1 MLLRILS
8 AIDTSALREKIHAV
22 IDEQVASIEV
32 LTDAKQ
38 SWEKISRNAFDI
50 ILMSEEI
57 FRKQI
62 LKQKSKLQL
71 SPQAPYI
78 IIFVCQENSEKRA
91 EYLTAGCEAIL
102 NANLSS
108 KKLKSTLTTIIEK
121 RRQLTV
127 ETMLVRRHLGE
138 PTLEDFVSKSP
149 AMKSFMKVV
158 HRIVLSDSPILV
170 LGETGVG
177 KERLAHAIHAASPRS
192 QGPFTAVNCAALPE
206 TLLESELFGHEEG
219 AFTGATRSRRGC
231 FELSHQGTL
240 FLDEIAELPL
250 HLQVKLLRAVE
261 RHEIT
266 RLGSERKIPIDV
278 RIMAATN
285 RNIIV
290 EVEEKRFRR
299 DLYYRLNV
307 ISLTIPPLRQR
318 REDIAELVYNY
329 IEYLGPRIGRT
340 VTDITDEALE
350 CLCTYS
356 WPGNVRELINIVE
369 RAMLLCEGDTI
380 ASEDLPV
387 SCLGKIALPSE
398 PISPD
403 TDPET
408 INTLTEDWLDKP
420 LKEARQILVEQFEY
434 RYITSLLRLT
444 DGRIGK
450 AAQRAGID
458 ERSLFDK
465 MKKYGLRKEDFK

>member
-8 AIDTSALREKIHAV
+8 AIDTTALREKIYAV
-22 IDEQVASIEV
+22 IDQQVASVEV
-32 LTDAKQ
+32 LSDTKQ
-38 SWEKISRNAFDI
+38 CWEKISQNAYDI
-50 ILMSEEI
+50 IFLSEKI
-57 FRKQI
+57 FCEKI
-62 LKQKSKLQL
+62 LEHKSQLQL
-71 SPQAPYI
+71 SPHAPYI
-78 IIFVCQENSEKRA
+78 IIFVSQENPEKRA
-91 EYLTAGCEAIL
+91 EYITAGCEAIL
-102 NANLSS
+102 NTNLSS
-108 KKLKSTLTTIIEK
+108 TKLKNTLRTIMEK
-121 RRQLTV
+121 RRRLTV
-127 ETMLVRRHLGE
+127 ETMLVRRQLGE
-138 PTLEDFVSKSP
+138 PALEDFVSQSP
-149 AMKSFMKVV
+149 AMKSFMKIVQRVV
-158 HRIVLSDSPILV
+158 SSDSPILI

-231 FELSHQGTL
+231 FELAHQGTL

-266 RLGSERKIPIDV
+266 RLGSEKKIPINV

-285 RNIIV
+285 RDIV
-290 EVEEKRFRR
+290 AEVEEKRFRR

-307 ISLTIPPLRQR
+307 ISLTIPPLRER
-318 REDIAELVYNY
+318 REDIVELVYNY
-329 IEYLGPRIGRT
+329 IEYLGLRIGRT
-340 VTDITDEALE
+340 VTNITEEALE
-350 CLCTYS
+350 CLCSYS

-380 ASEDLPV
+380 TSEDLPA
-387 SCLGKIALPSE
+387 SCQGKIVLPSE
-398 PISPD
+398 HLSPD
-403 TDPET
+403 LAPET
-408 INTLTEDWLDKP
+408 VNTLTKEWLDKP
-420 LKEARQILVEQFEY
+420 LKEARQILVEQFEF
-434 RYITSLLRLT
+434 RYISSLLRLT
-444 DGRIGK
+444 EGRIGK

-465 MKKYGLRKEDFK
+465 MKKYGIRKEDFK